1 MLYLNSPRDNIVWPV
16 RECSFYRKRACYVG
30 VWSFVLFNKA
40 WSQKGHLASNTTVIL
55 TSSYLLHLLLLHI
68 IITFVITFSHIF
80 LLLIFY
86 AHVMLNQQRSSKLS
100 YEVSAGGSFTK
111 EP

>member
-1 MLYLNSPRDNIVWPV
+1 M
-16 RECSFYRKRACYVG
+16 
-30 VWSFVLFNKA
+30 LFNDA
-40 WSQKGHLASNTTVIL
+40 WSQKGYLALNTTVIL

-68 IITFVITFSHIF
+68 IITFVITFSHMF

-86 AHVMLNQQRSSKLS
+86 AHVMLNQQKSSKLS
-100 YEVSAGGSFTK
+100 YDVAAGGSFTK